1 VGEFYDRPLKKT
13 PQFRSPQEP
22 STSIAAAS
30 GAFLS
35 VIIFLTFV
43 TGVQDEC
50 AKVAY

>member
-1 VGEFYDRPLKKT
+1 MLDFYDRPLKKT

-35 VIIFLTFV
+35 VIFFYDLH
-43 TGVQDEC
+43 GQRSG
-50 AKVAY
+50 